1 MHIKRKKYSYNFC
14 QECGRPLTDPE
25 RCGRIKFCSELC
37 RLVTRRRRNRERK
50 KMVYARRMNMAN
62 ARQYL
67 LKLRVEK
74 RLYRKLIKQKNDD
87 TNNTKSPP
95 TVMG

>member
-1 MHIKRKKYSYNFC
+1 
-14 QECGRPLTDPE
+14 
-25 RCGRIKFCSELC
+25 
-37 RLVTRRRRNRERK
+37 
-50 KMVYARRMNMAN
+50 MNMAN